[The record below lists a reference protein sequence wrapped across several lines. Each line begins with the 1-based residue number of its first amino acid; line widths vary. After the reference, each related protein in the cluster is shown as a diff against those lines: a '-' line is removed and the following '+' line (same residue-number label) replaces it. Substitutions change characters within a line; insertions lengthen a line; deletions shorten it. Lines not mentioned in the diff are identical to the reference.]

1 MLTATRREWN
11 ELYVFFNLLAQGGI
25 VLGNEEGLPS
35 GRVLPIFQVTRQEH
49 DGERRYTVEERPT
62 SMSKGNRWTN
72 VFRVKTSAQWR
83 L

>member
-49 DGERRYTVEERPT
+49 DGERRYTV
-62 SMSKGNRWTN
+62 
-72 VFRVKTSAQWR
+72 
-83 L
+83 

>member
-49 DGERRYTVEERPT
+49 DRHPCRRGTDGRT
-62 SMSKGNRWTN
+62 
-72 VFRVKTSAQWR
+72 FSA
-83 L
+83 

>member
-25 VLGNEEGLPS
+25 VLGNEEGLSS

-49 DGERRYTVEERPT
+49 DGERRYTVEET
-62 SMSKGNRWTN
+62 DIHVEGTN

>member
-35 GRVLPIFQVTRQEH
+35 GRVLPIFQVTRQEQ
-49 DGERRYTVEERPT
+49 DGERRYRRDRHPCRRGTDGRT
-62 SMSKGNRWTN
+62 
-72 VFRVKTSAQWR
+72 FSA
-83 L
+83 

>member
-49 DGERRYTVEERPT
+49 D
-62 SMSKGNRWTN
+62 
-72 VFRVKTSAQWR
+72 
-83 L
+83 

>member
-35 GRVLPIFQVTRQEH
+35 WPCVAYF
-49 DGERRYTVEERPT
+49 
-62 SMSKGNRWTN
+62 SGNAAGT
-72 VFRVKTSAQWR
+72 
-83 L
+83 

>member
-49 DGERRYTVEERPT
+49 YAERRITKEKNHIKE
-62 SMSKGNRWTN
+62 
-72 VFRVKTSAQWR
+72 
-83 L
+83 